1 MEIKTSKGIKE
12 VNEVFPDLES
22 LKNHI
27 LKLDKNIRYDNE
39 TIKKE
44 IESLMVKLK
53 EQEGIVSLS
62 LMRGW
67 LVKNYGFKTKKYGEL
82 EYWIERGWNEVDAL
96 VELDKRNKE
105 LKQRNRLCEEYWINK
120 GHTKKEAINEI
131 SKQQQKSSKCVKTY
145 HGKSK
150 KMLKEKGY
158 SDEDI
163 KRICLIPTNSEFWV
177 NRGYSEN
184 EAKFKISELQ
194 TENANKFAKLRK
206 DNPNNYSATTHTQL
220 GYWLNKGYSKKE
232 SKIKLSERQK
242 TFSKEIC
249 IKKYGE
255 EEGKKRFTE
264 RQNKWSKSLTNGGNL
279 KIGYSKISQD
289 LFNVLLETY
298 DIDNRNNIY
307 FATHNKEYKL
317 DKCESEGGIW
327 LYDFTDTN
335 NKKIIEF
342 HGDMFHGNPKK
353 YKATDYPHPF
363 RKTITAQDMWNKDK
377 RKLNVAIEEGFDVL
391 VIWDSEYRWG
401 NKQEIINKC
410 IAFINKK

>member
-163 KRICLIPTNSEFWV
+163 KRICLTPTNSEFWV

-194 TENANKFAKLRK
+194 KEKNNKLIKLRK
-206 DNPNNYSATTHTQL
+206 DNPNNYSATTSTQL

-249 IKKYGE
+249 IQKYGE
-255 EEGKKRFTE
+255 KEGLKIFTE
-264 RQNKWSKSLTNGGNL
+264 RQNKWSKSLSTGGNL

-327 LYDFTDTN
+327 LYDFTDIN

-363 RKTITAQDMWNKDK
+363 RKTITAQDMWDKDK
-377 RKLNVAIEEGFDVL
+377 RKLDVAIEEGFAVL

-401 NKQEIINKC
+401 IKQEIINKC

>member
-1 MEIKTSKGIKE
+1 MKIKTNKGIKE
-12 VNEVFPDLES
+12 VNEVFTDFES

-53 EQEGIVSLS
+53 EQEGVVSLS

-120 GHTKKEAINEI
+120 GYTKEEAINEI

-163 KRICLIPTNSEFWV
+163 KRICLTPTNSEFWV

-184 EAKFKISELQ
+184 EAKDIISKNQ
-194 TENANKFAKLRK
+194 TEAAKQVDFEKRLIPSNIEYWVEKGFNYQQAKLK
-206 DNPNNYSATTHTQL
+206 VT
-220 GYWLNKGYSKKE
+220 
-232 SKIKLSERQK
+232 ERQT
-242 TFSKEIC
+242 TFSLDIC
-249 IKKYGE
+249 VQKYGE
-255 EEGKKRFTE
+255 EDGLKRFNE
-264 RQNKWSKSLTNGGNL
+264 RQIKWLTNYKRSNF
-279 KIGYSKISQD
+279 SKISQT
-289 LFNVLLETY
+289 LFWGILETEST
-298 DIDNRNNIY
+298 IKNDNIF
-307 FATHNKEYKL
+307 FATYNKGNIDDSGKNNEYRL
-317 DKCESEGGIW
+317 SLLNGVI
-327 LYDFTDTN
+327 LPDFIDLAN
-335 NKKIIEF
+335 RKIIEF
-342 HGDMFHGNPKK
+342 DGTYYHRLTPENSLREEK
-353 YKATDYPHPF
+353 
-363 RKTITAQDMWNKDK
+363 RDK
-377 RKLNVAIEEGFDVL
+377 MIIESGYEVL
-391 VIWDSEYRWG
+391 HISEYDYKN
-401 NKQEIINKC
+401 NKQEIIDKC
-410 IAFINKK
+410 IDFLNKK

>member
-1 MEIKTSKGIKE
+1 MKIKTNKGIKE
-12 VNEVFPDLES
+12 VNEVFTDFES

-96 VELDKRNKE
+96 VELGKRNKE

-120 GHTKKEAINEI
+120 GYTKEEAINEI

-163 KRICLIPTNSEFWV
+163 KRICLTPTNSEFWV

-184 EAKFKISELQ
+184 EAKDIISKNQ
-194 TENANKFAKLRK
+194 TEAAKQVDFEKRLIPSNIEYWVEKGFNYQQAKLK
-206 DNPNNYSATTHTQL
+206 VT
-220 GYWLNKGYSKKE
+220 
-232 SKIKLSERQK
+232 ERQT
-242 TFSKEIC
+242 TFSLKIC
-249 IKKYGE
+249 LQKYGE
-255 EEGKKRFTE
+255 EDGLKRFNE
-264 RQNKWSKSLTNGGNL
+264 RQIKWLTNYKRTNF
-279 KIGYSKISQD
+279 SKISQT
-289 LFNVLLETY
+289 LFWGILETEPT
-298 DIDNRNNIY
+298 IKNDNIF
-307 FATHNKEYKL
+307 FATYNKGNVDDSGKNNEYRL
-317 DKCESEGGIW
+317 SLLNGVI
-327 LYDFTDTN
+327 LPDFIDLAN
-335 NKKIIEF
+335 RKIIEF
-342 HGDMFHGNPKK
+342 DGTYYHRLTPENSLREEK
-353 YKATDYPHPF
+353 
-363 RKTITAQDMWNKDK
+363 RDK
-377 RKLNVAIEEGFDVL
+377 MIIESGYEVL
-391 VIWDSEYRWG
+391 HISEYDYKN

-410 IAFINKK
+410 IAFLNKK

>member
-1 MEIKTSKGIKE
+1 MKIKTSKGIKE

-39 TIKKE
+39 MIKKE

-53 EQEGIVSLS
+53 EQEGVVSLS

-67 LVKNYGFKTKKYGEL
+67 LVKNYSFKTKKWGNI
-82 EYWIERGWNEVDAL
+82 EYFIERGWYKENAL
-96 VELDKRNKE
+96 EEINKRNKE
-105 LKQRNRLCEEYWINK
+105 IKQRNRLCGEYWINK
-120 GHTKKEAINEI
+120 GYTKEEATNEI
-131 SKQQQKSSKCVKTY
+131 FNLQSKNSKLVKDRFVV
-145 HGKSK
+145 SK
-150 KMLKEKGY
+150 ENLKENGF
-158 SDEDI
+158 SDIEI
-163 KRICLIPTNSEFWV
+163 KNITATPTTELYWL
-177 NRGYSEN
+177 NRGYSIN
-184 EAKFKISELQ
+184 EAKIKISELQ
-194 TENANKFAKLRK
+194 KENSNKLIKLKK
-206 DNPNNYSATTHTQL
+206 DNPNNYSATTSTQL

-249 IKKYGE
+249 IEKYGE
-255 EEGKKRFTE
+255 EEGIKIFTE
-264 RQNKWSKSLTNGGNL
+264 RQNKWSKSLTTGGNL
-279 KIGYSKISQD
+279 KIGYSKISQE
-289 LFNVLLETY
+289 LFKILLETY

-307 FATHNKEYKL
+307 FATHNKEHKL
-317 DKCESEGGIW
+317 DKFESEGGIW
-327 LYDFTDTN
+327 LYDFTDIN

-363 RKTITAQDMWNKDK
+363 RKTITAQEMWNKDK
-377 RKLNVAIEEGFDVL
+377 RKLDVAIEEGFDVL
-391 VIWDSEYRWG
+391 VIWDSEYRLG

-410 IAFINKK
+410 VDFINKK

>member
-163 KRICLIPTNSEFWV
+163 KRICLTPTNSEFWV
-177 NRGYSEN
+177 NRGHSEN

-194 TENANKFAKLRK
+194 TENANKFAKLKK
-206 DNPNNYSATTHTQL
+206 DNPNNYSATTSTQL

-249 IKKYGE
+249 IQKYGE
-255 EEGKKRFTE
+255 KEGLKIFTE
-264 RQNKWSKSLTNGGNL
+264 RQNKWSKSLSTGGNL

-289 LFNVLLETY
+289 LFNLLLETY

-327 LYDFTDTN
+327 LYDFTDLE

-342 HGDMFHGNPKK
+342 HGDMYHGNPKK

-410 IAFINKK
+410 IAFLNKK

>member
-163 KRICLIPTNSEFWV
+163 KRICLTPTNSEFWV

-194 TENANKFAKLRK
+194 KEKNNKLIKLRK
-206 DNPNNYSATTHTQL
+206 DNPNNYSATTSTQL

-249 IKKYGE
+249 IQKYGE
-255 EEGKKRFTE
+255 KEGLKIFTE
-264 RQNKWSKSLTNGGNL
+264 RQNKWSKSLSTGGNL

-327 LYDFTDTN
+327 LYDFTDIN

-342 HGDMFHGNPKK
+342 HGDMYHGNPKK

-410 IAFINKK
+410 IAFLNKK